1 MRILEDFKSSDYW
14 IRVLQLGSI
23 FLVIFVGLS
32 LILSHFRQIMAG
44 DFAAIY
50 EDEWADGQWVEYFLI
65 KAAISF
71 VYAIY
76 MTSRRKNFKRRNDA
90 A

>member
-1 MRILEDFKSSDYW
+1 MI
-14 IRVLQLGSI
+14 
-23 FLVIFVGLS
+23 
-32 LILSHFRQIMAG
+32 SHFRKITAG

-50 EDEWADGQWVEYFLI
+50 EDEFADGQWVEYFLI

-76 MTSRRKNFKRRNDA
+76 MTSRRRNFDGSKSN
-90 A
+90 

>member
-14 IRVLQLGSI
+14 VKVLQLGTI
-23 FLVIFVGLS
+23 FFVIFVGLS
-32 LILSHFRQIMAG
+32 LLISHFRQIVAG

-50 EDEWADGQWVEYFLI
+50 QDEFANGKWVEYFLI

-76 MTSRRKNFKRRNDA
+76 MTSRRKNFKRQ
-90 A
+90 

>member
-1 MRILEDFKSSDYW
+1 MRILEDFKNPDYW
-14 IRVLQLGSI
+14 VKVLQLGTV
-23 FLVIFVGLS
+23 FFVIFVGLS
-32 LILSHFRQIMAG
+32 LIIAHFRKIVAG

-50 EDEWADGQWVEYFLI
+50 EDEFANGQWVEYFLI

-76 MTSRRKNFKRRNDA
+76 MTSRRKNFKRN
-90 A
+90 

>member
-1 MRILEDFKSSDYW
+1 MRILEDFKNSNYW
-14 IRVLQLGSI
+14 VKVLQLGTI
-23 FLVIFVGLS
+23 FFVIFVGLS
-32 LILSHFRQIMAG
+32 LIISHFRQIISG

-50 EDEWADGQWVEYFLI
+50 QDEFANGQWVEYLLI

-76 MTSRRKNFKRRNDA
+76 MTSRRKNFKREA
-90 A
+90 

>member
-1 MRILEDFKSSDYW
+1 MQILEDFKSSDYW
-14 IRVLQLGSI
+14 VKVAQLGSI
-23 FLVIFVGLS
+23 FFVIFVGLS
-32 LILSHFRQIMAG
+32 LLISHFRQIIAG

-50 EDEWADGQWVEYFLI
+50 QDEFANGQWMEYFLV

-76 MTSRRKNFKRRNDA
+76 MTSRRKNFKRG
-90 A
+90 

>member
-14 IRVLQLGSI
+14 VKVLQLGTV
-23 FLVIFVGLS
+23 FFVIFVGLS
-32 LILSHFRQIMAG
+32 LIISHFRQIVAG

-50 EDEWADGQWVEYFLI
+50 EDEFANGMWVEYFLV

-76 MTSRRKNFKRRNDA
+76 MTSRRRNFKPQQ
-90 A
+90 